1 MVELKNSDQWRSVG
15 LIKVE
20 YKFLLRPVHN
30 NSSSRVSSLSDGL
43 IRARIWLR
51 MGWFSFV
58 LNLQSRLSIL
68 FRLDLVVIYISV
80 FLFWGFMIAIHAVI
94 YKIVIVFAVILFIFL
109 FLIYIWY
116 SWFCRFISPCAVPW
130 LHLLQELTCI
140 FSGILVAFL
149 LLLHAL
155 EASYG
160 YSLHLH
166 MKRYFSYIFCL
177 SHCGL

>member
-30 NSSSRVSSLSDGL
+30 NSSPRVSSLSDGL

-51 MGWFSFV
+51 TGWFSFV

-94 YKIVIVFAVILFIFL
+94 YKIVIVFALILFIFL
-109 FLIYIWY
+109 FFNLHMIFLILQVYL
-116 SWFCRFISPCAVPW
+116 SLCCALIASAAGAY
-130 LHLLQELTCI
+130 LHLLWNIGGLLTTFACFGSI
-140 FSGILVAFL
+140 IWL
-149 LLLHAL
+149 LSAP
-155 EASYG
+155 SYEEV
-160 YSLHLH
+160 
-166 MKRYFSYIFCL
+166 F
-177 SHCGL
+177 